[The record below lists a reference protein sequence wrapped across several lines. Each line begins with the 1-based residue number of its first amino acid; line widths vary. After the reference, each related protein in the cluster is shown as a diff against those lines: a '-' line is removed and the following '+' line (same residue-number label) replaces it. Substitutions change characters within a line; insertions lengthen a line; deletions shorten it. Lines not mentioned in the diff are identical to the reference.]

1 MASSDSAAPARS
13 ARSARPLPD
22 LVSLTLLLAV
32 LAPVGVT
39 FSRLSLWHGFTAPWP
54 AFLAGAL
61 CCGLATTQRRACW
74 WVLAVLVLGIVATAL
89 TLFVLVPGPSLALRD
104 EQVRSHLLLW
114 INGVRD
120 NTQIFDDL
128 AVDAWSTAAAW
139 LIGMWLAWAAL
150 RAGWHWIVLAVCGA
164 TLAGTIR
171 YLPNWPPES
180 MAVFAF
186 AALLLLARIH
196 HRALVADA
204 EQRGVPRPG
213 RSLRAWSAQ
222 LTAITSGAAALVL
235 GAWALPAAHWR
246 APVLVH
252 TSPSVAHR
260 SGIAISTAHELKVL
274 HDFGS
279 VLPFSGQVSLGD
291 GLVATVEAPGA
302 GYLFGMSYDR
312 YESSGWQTS
321 AAEKP
326 RQLAP
331 VAADAVPGVAGSE
344 RVGAQLTDG
353 STYLDSQPL
362 DETVHVAEPAS
373 VLLAAGPPLG
383 VPAAQVS
390 GTRGLQFAPQALKG
404 APNGEYSA
412 LVAAV
417 TLPAGGSYTTTGLIS
432 NADAAALRADTAPL
446 PDWVRANYLQL
457 PASVPTRVRTLATQL
472 TAGAS
477 TDYDRALAVQRY
489 LRAMP
494 YDESIAAPPAGE
506 DGVDYLLFVA
516 RRGYCDYF
524 ASAMSVLLR
533 SVGIPSRIVV
543 GYVMHDTD
551 RTGLFQVRE
560 RDAHAWTEVFF
571 PGFGW
576 QRFDATPGG
585 AASFAPGAA
594 RQPDAVTA
602 ASNPAIPTPIVPAQ
616 SAAPAPVLDA
626 AAAARVAGS
635 SGGGTS
641 AATYALWASVVGLL
655 LMTCLYVW
663 ARLHGDPRG
672 SALTA
677 WRGATLA
684 GRLTERRREPHETA
698 YEYTAALT
706 RDNERAAG
714 LQDVARAYSRA
725 RFGPRSTF
733 IPAPRLWRRLASG
746 VTGLVVGR
754 IKGRR
759 RGGVTK

>member
-1 MASSDSAAPARS
+1 M
-13 ARSARPLPD
+13 
-22 LVSLTLLLAV
+22 LLAV

-39 FSRLSLWHGFTAPWP
+39 FSRLSMWHGFTVPWP

-61 CCGLATTQRRACW
+61 CCGLATTQRRAGW
-74 WVLAVLVLGIVATAL
+74 WVLTVLVLGIVATVL
-89 TLFVLVPGPSLALRD
+89 TLVVLVPGPSLALRD

-128 AVDAWSTAAAW
+128 AVDAWSTAVAW

-164 TLAGTIR
+164 TLAATIR
-171 YLPNWPPES
+171 YLPNSPAES

-204 EQRGVPRPG
+204 KQRGVPRPD
-213 RSLRAWSAQ
+213 RSLRAWGAQ
-222 LTAITSGAAALVL
+222 LTAITAGAAALVL
-235 GAWALPAAHWR
+235 GAWVLPAAHWR

-252 TSPSVAHR
+252 TSPSIAHR
-260 SGIAISTAHELKVL
+260 AGIAISTAPELKVL

-331 VAADAVPGVAGSE
+331 VAAEAVPGVAGSE
-344 RVGAQLTDG
+344 RIGAHLTDG
-353 STYLDSQPL
+353 SAYLDSQPL

-390 GTRGLQFAPQALKG
+390 GTKGLQFAPQALKG

-432 NADAAALRADTAPL
+432 NADAAALRAADAAPL
-446 PDWVRANYLQL
+446 PDWIRANYLQV
-457 PASVPTRVRTLATQL
+457 PASLPDRVRELAAQL
-472 TAGAS
+472 TVGAT

-494 YDESIAAPPAGE
+494 YDESIAAPLPGE

-524 ASAMSVLLR
+524 ASAMAMLLR
-533 SVGIPSRIVV
+533 TIHVPTRIVV
-543 GYVMHDTD
+543 GYVMHDMD
-551 RTGLFQVRE
+551 RNGLFQVRE

-585 AASFAPGAA
+585 AASFAPNAA
-594 RQPDAVTA
+594 RLADAVSA
-602 ASNPAIPTPIVPAQ
+602 ASNPAIPKPIVPAQ
-616 SAAPAPVLDA
+616 SEAPAPVLDV
-626 AAAARVAGS
+626 AAARAAGS
-635 SGGGTS
+635 PAGGTS
-641 AATYALWASVVGLL
+641 AATYALWASVAGFLVMAG
-655 LMTCLYVW
+655 LYVW
-663 ARLHGDPRG
+663 ARLRGDPRG
-672 SALTA
+672 SALAA

-706 RDNERAAG
+706 RENQRATG

-725 RFGPRSTF
+725 RFGPRSAF

-746 VTGLVVGR
+746 VAGLVVGR
-754 IKGRR
+754 IKRRR
-759 RGGVTK
+759 RGGMTK